1 VINELV
7 ISCQLSVKTNY
18 LGAKIMTI
26 INATPHTITL
36 VSKQGVEQDS
46 RKQFLGN
53 KEKIVILK
61 EIPASGILPRVK
73 MSNEPAE
80 PIDGIPVETVIYGEI
95 EGLPD
100 PVDGTFYI
108 VSGLVA
114 AAASKQGRTD
124 CLAPGAIVRDE
135 ANPSSILG
143 CLFLQKP

>member
-1 VINELV
+1 
-7 ISCQLSVKTNY
+7 
-18 LGAKIMTI
+18 MI

-36 VSKQGVEQDS
+36 VSKQGVEQDN
-46 RKQFLGN
+46 RRQFLA
-53 KEKIVILK
+53 ETVEVIK
-61 EIPASGILPRVK
+61 EIPPSRILPRVS
-73 MSNEPAE
+73 MSNSPAGE
-80 PIDGIPVETVIYGEI
+80 IDGIPVESVIYGEI
-95 EGLPD
+95 EGLPEYQE
-100 PVDGTFYI
+100 GIYYI

>member
-1 VINELV
+1 
-7 ISCQLSVKTNY
+7 
-18 LGAKIMTI
+18 MI

-46 RKQFLGN
+46 RKQFLA
-53 KEKIVILK
+53 ETV
-61 EIPASGILPRVK
+61 EIMRSIPSSGILPRVK
-73 MSNEPAE
+73 LDNEPAE

-95 EGLPD
+95 EGLPEYQE
-100 PVDGTFYI
+100 GIYYI

-124 CLAPGAIVRDE
+124 CLAPGAIVRDKN
-135 ANPSSILG
+135 NPGLILG

>member
-1 VINELV
+1 
-7 ISCQLSVKTNY
+7 
-18 LGAKIMTI
+18 MTI
-26 INATPHTITL
+26 INATPHTITIL
-36 VSKQGVEQDS
+36 DRTGIIQDAK
-46 RKQFLGN
+46 KQFLGT
-53 KEKIVILK
+53 KETIVILK

-100 PVDGTFYI
+100 YQEGVYYI

-124 CLAPGAIVRDE
+124 CLATGALVRDE

>member
-1 VINELV
+1 
-7 ISCQLSVKTNY
+7 
-18 LGAKIMTI
+18 MI

-53 KEKIVILK
+53 KETIVVLK

-124 CLAPGAIVRDE
+124 CLAPGALVRDK